1 VRPRRYREIN
11 NFYTA
16 TVYEKGSEVV
26 RMIRTILGA
35 DAFRAGMDLYLE
47 RHDGEAATIEDF
59 LRCFEDASGRDLSQ
73 FSLWYHQAGTPNLA
87 VGSSYDPAAQI
98 FTLEIEQSVPPTPSE
113 SRKRLMHIP
122 LAFGLVDGDGRD
134 MAWESVEGAQVENGV
149 IHVRK
154 RRHSVRFSGIAA
166 RPALSLNRG
175 FSAPVTISAE
185 QKADDKIFLAGHDSD
200 PFARWQASNS
210 LFMDALIAA
219 SRQLRGGNKPAFAQ
233 HLAALAGKIAGDDGL
248 EQAYRA
254 LAVTLP
260 GEADVAREI
269 GSDIDPD
276 AIFAAREAL
285 VRNIAEANE
294 RRFRD
299 LYESLRDNGEY
310 SPDAAGA
317 GRRSL
322 RNALL
327 DYLSLLD
334 GGAALAAAHFGDA
347 TNMTD
352 RAAALAVLAHRHP
365 GSAQADEALATFEAR
380 YGTDP
385 LVMDKWF
392 LIQASVPGPQA
403 VETVRRLTT
412 HRGFSMTNPNRVRA
426 LIGSFANANQ
436 TGFHRADGE
445 GYRFFAEMVLDA
457 ERRNPQ
463 LAARLATAM
472 RSWRSLEAGRREKAR
487 AALVSI
493 AGAGNLS
500 TDLRDIVER
509 MLA

>member
-1 VRPRRYREIN
+1 
-11 NFYTA
+11 
-16 TVYEKGSEVV
+16 
-26 RMIRTILGA
+26 M
-35 DAFRAGMDLYLE
+35 
-47 RHDGEAATIEDF
+47 
-59 LRCFEDASGRDLSQ
+59 
-73 FSLWYHQAGTPNLA
+73 
-87 VGSSYDPAAQI
+87 
-98 FTLEIEQSVPPTPSE
+98 PPTPSE

-122 LAFGLVDGDGRD
+122 LAFGLVGEDGRD
-134 MAWESVEGAQVENGV
+134 MTWKSVEGAQVEDGV

-154 RRHSVRFSGIAA
+154 RRHSIRFSGIAA
-166 RPALSLNRG
+166 RPTLSLNRG
-175 FSAPVTISAE
+175 FSAPVTLSVE
-185 QKADDKIFLAGHDSD
+185 QKAEDRIFLAGHDSD
-200 PFARWQASNS
+200 PFARWQASNA
-210 LFMDALIAA
+210 LFTDALIDA
-219 SRQLRGGNKPAFAQ
+219 SRRIRGGGQPAFPPE
-233 HLAALAGKIAGDDGL
+233 LAALAGKIAGDGDL

-254 LAVTLP
+254 LAIALP

-276 AIFAAREAL
+276 TIFAAREAL
-285 VRNIAEANE
+285 AGSIAAANE
-294 RRFRD
+294 NRFRD
-299 LYESLRDNGEY
+299 LYESLRDNGDY
-310 SPDAAGA
+310 VPDAAGA
-317 GRRSL
+317 GRRAL

-334 GGAALAAAHFGDA
+334 GGAALAATHFAEAG
-347 TNMTD
+347 NMTD
-352 RAAALAVLAHRHP
+352 RAAALTVLAHRHR
-365 GSAQADEALATFEAR
+365 GSSEVDKALAAFEAR
-380 YGTDP
+380 YGSDP

-403 VETVRRLTT
+403 VETVRRLTA
-412 HRGFSMTNPNRVRA
+412 HRAFSMTNPNRVRA

-445 GYRFFAEMVLDA
+445 GYRFFAEMVLEA